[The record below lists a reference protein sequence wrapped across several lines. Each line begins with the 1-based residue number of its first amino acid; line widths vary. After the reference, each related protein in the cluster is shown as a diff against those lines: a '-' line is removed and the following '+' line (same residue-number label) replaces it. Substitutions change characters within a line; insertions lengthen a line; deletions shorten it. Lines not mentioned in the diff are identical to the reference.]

1 MAVFLALVPS
11 VPAVA
16 RAPVR
21 SALADYVRAR
31 VADSDGDSATALAG
45 YHAASKSFPN
55 DAILAS
61 RLFRQAIMQGNMPR
75 TLETARKLDAQN
87 RLPADARFLLI
98 VDAINHHDDSL
109 AKSHAARL
117 EQESVFGF
125 TGPIL
130 RAWLAFGAHEA
141 DPFAQLNGPA
151 VDPSFASYY
160 DEHRCLLLLASGK
173 ANEGVAMARNLI
185 GSSGEGRAI
194 RLQMLAATALAQAGK
209 RNEAL
214 EMLAGDDPTLV
225 AARQRLNAGQPFV
238 RPVTTATQG
247 IADLLLR
254 LASDV
259 NRERVTPMALTIA
272 RAALLANPT
281 LSESRMFTSGLLAA
295 SDQPRLGLTLL
306 PDEAHDVYGATI
318 AILRIQLLE
327 KAGDMAQAVVL
338 AERLA
343 RAPDASDEDWTRLA
357 DLYSDVGRYQD
368 ASDAF
373 QRAIA
378 LVAAKSGKD
387 AVPWSYRLLYG
398 GALEKSGDW
407 AAAKAELTEAVRL
420 GPDQPVALNY
430 LGYAQLARRE
440 NLEEAEKLIERAATL
455 RPDDP
460 AITDSLGWTYFVR
473 GQHQKAIDTLERAV
487 IAEPAEPTIN
497 EHLGDAYWQ
506 VGRKIDARYAW
517 NAALVHAEPAEAERL
532 RTKIDRGLT
541 PETTSP

>member
-11 VPAVA
+11 APAVA

-55 DAILAS
+55 DAVLAS
-61 RLFRQAIMQGNMPR
+61 RLFRQAIMQGDMPR

-214 EMLAGDDPTLV
+214 EILAGDDPTLV
-225 AARQRLNAGQPFV
+225 AARQRLNTGQSFV

-281 LSESRMFTSGLLAA
+281 LTESRMFTSGLLAA

-327 KAGDMAQAVVL
+327 KAGDTVQAVVV

-378 LVAAKSGKD
+378 LVEAKSGKD
-387 AVPWSYRLLYG
+387 AVPWSYRLLFG

-407 AAAKAELTEAVRL
+407 HAAKAELTEAVRL

>member
-1 MAVFLALVPS
+1 MAVFLALAPS
-11 VPAVA
+11 APAIA
-16 RAPVR
+16 RTPAR

-45 YHAASKSFPN
+45 YHAALMATPN
-55 DAILAS
+55 NVVLAS
-61 RLFRQAIMQGNMPR
+61 RLFRQAIIQGDTR
-75 TLETARKLDAQN
+75 HTLETARKLDTQG

-109 AKSHAARL
+109 AKTHAARL

-141 DPFAQLNGPA
+141 TPLAQLNGPA
-151 VDPSFASYY
+151 VDPSFSSYY
-160 DEHRCLLLLASGK
+160 DEHRCLLLLATGK
-173 ANEGVAMARNLI
+173 TDEGVAMARSLI

-194 RLQMLAATALAQAGK
+194 RLQMLAATALVQAGK
-209 RNEAL
+209 RSEAL
-214 EMLAGDDPTLV
+214 DMLAGADATLV
-225 AARQRLNAGQPFV
+225 AARQRLNAGQSFV

-281 LSESRMFTSGLLAA
+281 LTESRMFTSGLLAA
-295 SDQPRLGLTLL
+295 SDQPRLGLALL

-318 AILRIQLLE
+318 AILRIELLQ
-327 KAGDMAQAVVL
+327 KAGDLPQAIII

-343 RAPDASDEDWTRLA
+343 HARDASNEDWTRLA
-357 DLYSDVGRYQD
+357 DLYSEVGQH
-368 ASDAF
+368 AEAANAF

-378 LVAAKSGKD
+378 VVEAKDGKD

-407 AAAKAELTEAVRL
+407 AKAKVELTEAVRL

-430 LGYAQLARRE
+430 LGYAQLSRRE

-473 GQHQKAIDTLERAV
+473 GQHQKAIETLERAV

-532 RTKIDRGLT
+532 RIKIDRGLT